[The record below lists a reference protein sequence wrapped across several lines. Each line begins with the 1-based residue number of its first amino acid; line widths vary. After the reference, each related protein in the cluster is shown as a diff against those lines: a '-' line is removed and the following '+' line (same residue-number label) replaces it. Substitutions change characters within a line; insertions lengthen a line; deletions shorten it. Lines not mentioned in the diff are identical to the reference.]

1 MIWFY
6 ILLICVSLDAFVMM
20 MEKGATTADMT
31 LKNTFKHTIQFSLV
45 TTLMYMLGAFAAIIV
60 LNEKFI
66 KLNSFIGL
74 LVCEITDTELK
85 DFLLFVQNKLFVV
98 GSYLATETEAL
109 NPDAALIIT
118 DSDIKAI
125 ETIMDKL
132 DAQLPK
138 LNRFIIPGGSKSAAR
153 AHICRTVCRRAERNT
168 YKVADEFEIEE
179 NILIFLNRLSD
190 FFFLTARFESQKTGK
205 EMYWEH

>member
-1 MIWFY
+1 MKKSSIY
-6 ILLICVSLDAFVMM
+6 SKTGD
-20 MEKGATTADMT
+20 KGKT
-31 LKNTFKHTIQFSLV
+31 SLV
-45 TTLMYMLGAFAAIIV
+45 GGKRVDKTHIRLEAYGTV
-60 LNEKFI
+60 DE
-66 KLNSFIGL
+66 LNSFIGL

-109 NPDAALIIT
+109 NPEAPLIIT
-118 DSDIKAI
+118 NSDIEAI

-138 LNRFIIPGGSKSAAR
+138 LTRFIIPGGSKSAAR

-190 FFFLTARFESQKTGK
+190 FFFLTARFECQKTGK